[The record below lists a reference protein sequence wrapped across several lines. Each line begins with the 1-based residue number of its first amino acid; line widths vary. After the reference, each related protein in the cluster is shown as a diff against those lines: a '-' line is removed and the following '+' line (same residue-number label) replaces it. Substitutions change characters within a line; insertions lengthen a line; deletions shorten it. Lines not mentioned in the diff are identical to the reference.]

1 MRRRK
6 DGELAGWWM
15 LLCRGCRLST
25 TKVNKSE
32 QLEGLCARSS
42 VVREI
47 QWICRLPE
55 STLVS
60 RTGVRTE
67 RLIKK
72 KKRKNRILYF
82 KHSAVH
88 LLSLFFFLPPTIFIK
103 CRDFVHR
110 TPSSLNQAAHLEG
123 RQTSSLS
130 NLQVQSNKL

>member
-6 DGELAGWWM
+6 DGELAAWWM

-32 QLEGLCARSS
+32 QREGLCARSS

-88 LLSLFFFLPPTIFIK
+88 LLSLFFFSPHHLHKMPGFRSSYSVQFKPGCSFG
-103 CRDFVHR
+103 R
-110 TPSSLNQAAHLEG
+110 TPDLQPLKSASS
-123 RQTSSLS
+123 
-130 NLQVQSNKL
+130 VQ